1 MKIVTD
7 ASELV
12 HGCAFVP
19 TMGAL
24 HIGHQSLFKIAA
36 SQNKE
41 VLASIFVNP
50 LQFESIED
58 LEKYPRTPEK
68 DIEMAEAAGVTH
80 LWFPRY
86 EELYPE
92 GFEKVLA
99 GPLGK
104 KMFVTIKQYGYF
116 FWLVAITLLTKRV
129 LKKAFS
135 FAR

>member
-41 VLASIFVNP
+41 VLASISDDKFKEWVKTNVVE
-50 LQFESIED
+50 Q
-58 LEKYPRTPEK
+58 
-68 DIEMAEAAGVTH
+68 
-80 LWFPRY
+80 
-86 EELYPE
+86 
-92 GFEKVLA
+92 
-99 GPLGK
+99 
-104 KMFVTIKQYGYF
+104 KQ
-116 FWLVAITLLTKRV
+116 TKRSTS
-129 LKKAFS
+129 S
-135 FAR
+135 FLCLWQSLPGP

>member
-50 LQFESIED
+50 LQFETAED

-68 DIEMAEAAGVTH
+68 DIEMALRQEGDVVSITGSINLNDFKAQKALASLNTTCKDLHKGSDGKSVT
-80 LWFPRY
+80 W
-86 EELYPE
+86 PE
-92 GFEKVLA
+92 VNIY
-99 GPLGK
+99 
-104 KMFVTIKQYGYF
+104 VST
-116 FWLVAITLLTKRV
+116 T
-129 LKKAFS
+129 LKKNFPKK
-135 FAR
+135 